1 MADIFQKRR
10 YANLVSREPRK
21 FKDTAQGLHSN
32 SHAFQR
38 GLLYHIRALGF
49 PRTFDLE
56 CGIRHHALFV
66 YTNRCKGAIQHKT
79 TKNYETFLHVI
90 GNPSHS
96 RNGRSANRQ
105 GH

>member
-21 FKDTAQGLHSN
+21 FNDIAQGLHSS
-32 SHAFQR
+32 SHAYLR

-56 CGIRHHALFV
+56 YGIRHHALFINNILSV
-66 YTNRCKGAIQHKT
+66 
-79 TKNYETFLHVI
+79 
-90 GNPSHS
+90 S
-96 RNGRSANRQ
+96 
-105 GH
+105 